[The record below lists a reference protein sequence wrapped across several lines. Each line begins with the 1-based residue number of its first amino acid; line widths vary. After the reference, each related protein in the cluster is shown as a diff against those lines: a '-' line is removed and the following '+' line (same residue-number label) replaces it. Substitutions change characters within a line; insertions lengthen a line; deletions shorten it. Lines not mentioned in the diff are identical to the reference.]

1 MIALTRSGRTPG
13 RARPDRGRD
22 SRGLISPMGPQ
33 SSWSIVVLMIC
44 GWPETRSGIR
54 STKSLKAWEFTWC
67 TAASSSRK
75 ASTQTYSFG
84 SSTLWE

>member
-1 MIALTRSGRTPG
+1 MIAGVRAHPG
-13 RARPDRGRD
+13 EGAPGTGIRLL
-22 SRGLISPMGPQ
+22 RGLISPIGPQ
-33 SSWSIVVLMIC
+33 PSWSIFVLMIC
-44 GWPETRSGIR
+44 GCAGDDVRHHLDEVLEG
-54 STKSLKAWEFTWC
+54 LGVHVV